1 MQEGYFLNIFDNT
14 RGLLEINNKKVEKGT
29 KEKGV
34 QNCIWFYKKKFIYG
48 PFRKTL
54 PRSSSF
60 VNWISARFY
69 ITGCTKTSKYV

>member
-34 QNCIWFYKKKFIYG
+34 QNCSCFYKKKLS
-48 PFRKTL
+48 TDH
-54 PRSSSF
+54 F
-60 VNWISARFY
+60 VKPYRDP
-69 ITGCTKTSKYV
+69 VHL